1 MPKRSHGSAI
11 TRVEVHEFTYQVPDV
26 GFDGGG
32 FDLVYVPGVGAPI
45 SKFALA
51 IETHDGS
58 RGEYVGLWGA
68 TPMALGQVRLLA
80 SRLPG
85 RDALARELI
94 YDDFKRAL
102 RQYDHMG
109 HGPIDIALWD
119 LAGKRF
125 GASVSQLLGGWRTVL
140 PAYAST
146 MHGDRNGGLSAPDDY
161 ADFAEHCHTLGY
173 RGFKMHGWCEGRVS
187 EEVSALD
194 ALGARVG
201 GRMTLMLDPACQLR
215 SFADALAVG
224 RACDANGFAWY
235 EDPFRDTGV
244 SLHAHR
250 KLRGMIRT
258 PLLQTE
264 HVRGLEPKAD
274 FAIGGGTD
282 YLRSDP
288 EYDMGITGAM
298 KIAHLGEALGLD
310 VEVHACGPAHR
321 HCMAAMRNTGWYEVA
336 LVGPRVRNPLPPVY
350 TCGYTDDLE
359 CVDADGCVTVPPG
372 PGLGVSYDWDWIARH
387 RTALQVYT

>member
-1 MPKRSHGSAI
+1 MGCD
-11 TRVEVHEFTYQVPDV
+11 PD
-26 GFDGGG
+26 GPWPGG
-32 FDLVYVPGVGAPI
+32 
-45 SKFALA
+45 
-51 IETHDGS
+51 
-58 RGEYVGLWGA
+58 
-68 TPMALGQVRLLA
+68 LLA

-109 HGPIDIALWD
+109 HGHVDIALWD

-125 GASVSQLLGGWRTVL
+125 GTSVAEMLGGWRTSL
-140 PAYAST
+140 PAYASS
-146 MHGDRNGGLSAPDDY
+146 MHGDRNGGLSAPGDY
-161 ADFAEHCHTLGY
+161 ADFAEHCLSLGY
-173 RGFKMHGWCEGRVS
+173 KAFKMHGWCEGRVA
-187 EEVSALD
+187 EEVAAVN

-201 GRMTLMLDPACQLR
+201 GRMALMLDPACQLR
-215 SFADALAVG
+215 TFADALAVG

-264 HVRGLEPKAD
+264 HVRGLESKAD

-321 HCMAAMRNTGWYEVA
+321 HCMAAMRNTNWYEVA
-336 LVGPRVRNPLPPVY
+336 LVGPKVRNPLPSVY
-350 TCGYTDDLE
+350 ACGYSDDLE
-359 CVDADGCVTVPPG
+359 AVDAEGCVPVPSG
-372 PGLGVSYDWDWIARH
+372 PGLGVVYDWEWIARH
-387 RTALQVYT
+387 RTALQVFT